1 MELKKLMEHISIIP
15 DYRQAWKV
23 EHKLSDILLLTIC
36 AVISGAEGWEDI
48 EDFGETHLDFLKR
61 YQIRQHYRRAPI
73 VCCWWNW
80 KGKNGLLMSVS
91 VGRR

>member
-48 EDFGETHLDFLKR
+48 
-61 YQIRQHYRRAPI
+61 
-73 VCCWWNW
+73 
-80 KGKNGLLMSVS
+80 GKVRTSP
-91 VGRR
+91 